1 MENNKTQFVKDAAN
15 KQIKVTRYFDA
26 SLELVWRTWT
36 ESELL
41 EQWWA
46 PHPFK
51 AITKHM
57 DFREGGYWLYYML
70 GPDGS
75 KFWVKADYCTIEVL
89 KRFDADDSFCDE
101 EGIRNY
107 ELPGMRWNNVF
118 TLNGTGTNVNVS
130 ITFTREEDLEKI
142 ISMGFKEGFTAA
154 HNNLDELLKNMNHG

>member
-70 GPDGS
+70 GPM
-75 KFWVKADYCTIEVL
+75 EVN
-89 KRFDADDSFCDE
+89 F
-101 EGIRNY
+101 G
-107 ELPGMRWNNVF
+107 
-118 TLNGTGTNVNVS
+118 
-130 ITFTREEDLEKI
+130 
-142 ISMGFKEGFTAA
+142 
-154 HNNLDELLKNMNHG
+154 